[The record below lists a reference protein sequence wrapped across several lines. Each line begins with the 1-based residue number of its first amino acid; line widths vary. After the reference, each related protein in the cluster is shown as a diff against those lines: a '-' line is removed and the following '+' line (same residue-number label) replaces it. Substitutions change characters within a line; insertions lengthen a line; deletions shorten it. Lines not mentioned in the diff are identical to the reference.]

1 MPFGFRIRRLALVL
15 VALAALVALCRGLGF
30 GEGVLLGITP
40 ASGLALSAALV
51 LRRTAIL
58 AIIAGF
64 ALGDALAGL
73 SPAEIVT
80 DAVAHG
86 AAALLGAW
94 VMRQV
99 ARQVQPETK
108 TQQWLIFAG
117 GVCASAATVA
127 MGFGLAQVAGL
138 VHSGYAPQALV
149 GLTLLY
155 EALGL
160 LTFSAIVLNLREA
173 GVVRA
178 NPQVTLAIASFGI
191 VLLGALWILLSL
203 PLTAARASDMAVL
216 LSLPIA
222 LWIAMQPRSLD
233 GAAITFVV
241 MHAALF
247 LLVSVSGA
255 VTDADFVVTILYLVV
270 LTVACQLI
278 HSVNLDR
285 LAALA
290 ENRAHKRELEMRV
303 EERTARLRAM
313 TERAIAADGA
323 KSKFLA
329 TVSHELRTPL
339 NGVIGMASLVLSR
352 ELDPRTRANVELI
365 HGSGLH
371 LLGVIN
377 RILDFSRLGH
387 EGAPESETAFDLAVV
402 LREVVEEARF
412 SADAQGLVLSA
423 EVAPG
428 LPTLRRGLRQGM
440 RQVLTN
446 LVGNAVKFTDAGCV
460 SVRLSAIGGDWVR
473 GEVQDSGIGIAG
485 TVRDRIFRPF
495 EQADDTVTRRYGGT
509 GLGLAICAETL
520 ARMGGRIGVESEPGT
535 GSIFWFEVPLPRAER
550 AGHDFRLQDRGGA
563 A

>member
-58 AIIAGF
+58 AIVAGF

-80 DAVAHG
+80 DALAHG

-117 GVCASAATVA
+117 GVWVSAATVA

-160 LTFSAIVLNLREA
+160 LTFSAIVLNLDEA
-173 GVVRA
+173 DVVRA

-203 PLTAARASDMAVL
+203 PLTAVRASDMAVL

-290 ENRAHKRELEMRV
+290 DNRAHKRELEMRV

-313 TERAIAADGA
+313 TERAIAADEA

-387 EGAPESETAFDLAVV
+387 EGAPESETTFDLAVV

-550 AGHDFRLQDRGGA
+550 AAHDFRLQDRGGA

>member
-15 VALAALVALCRGLGF
+15 VSIAALVASCRGLGF

-40 ASGLALSAALV
+40 ASGLALSAVLL
-51 LRRTAIL
+51 LRRAAVLPIG
-58 AIIAGF
+58 AGF
-64 ALGDALAGL
+64 ALGDGLSGLLPGEIVADALA
-73 SPAEIVT
+73 
-80 DAVAHG
+80 HG
-86 AAALLGAW
+86 VAALLGAW

-99 ARQVQPETK
+99 AREVRPETK

-117 GVCASAATVA
+117 GVWVFAATVA
-127 MGFGLAQVAGL
+127 VGFVVAQFAG
-138 VHSGYAPQALV
+138 VIQSGYAPQELV
-149 GLTLLY
+149 GLTVLY

-160 LTFSAIVLNLREA
+160 LTFSAIVLNLGEA
-173 GVVRA
+173 GAVRA

-191 VLLGALWILLSL
+191 VLLGGLWILLSL
-203 PLTAARASDMAVL
+203 PLTAVRASDMAVL

-247 LLVSVSGA
+247 LLVSLSGA
-255 VTDADFVVTILYLVV
+255 VTDADFMVTILYLVV

-290 ENRAHKRELEMRV
+290 ENRAHKRELELRV

-313 TERAIAADGA
+313 TERAIAADAA

-339 NGVIGMASLVLSR
+339 NGVIGMASVVLSR
-352 ELDPRTRANVELI
+352 ELDPRTRVNVEMI

-387 EGAPESETAFDLAVV
+387 EGAPESESAFDLAAV

-428 LPTLRRGLRQGM
+428 LPTLRLGMRQGL

-446 LVGNAVKFTDAGCV
+446 LVGNALKFTDAGRV
-460 SVRLSAIGGDWVR
+460 SVRLSAIGGDWIR

-485 TVRDRIFRPF
+485 TVRERIFRPF

-520 ARMGGRIGVESEPGT
+520 ARMGGRIGVESEPGV
-535 GSIFWFEVPLPRAER
+535 GSVFWFEVPLPQAQ
-550 AGHDFRLQDRGGA
+550 RLGQGLRRQDGGGA